1 MNFIKNTVM
10 GLGSAFT
17 SGGVGSLP
25 FTLVDAAGED
35 NAELPDFQL
44 LKAKSK
50 QDGARVS
57 VFKSLAPPGPLTQNA
72 LRRIKTLRHPN
83 VLSYIDGTEVANGN
97 VFIVTEE
104 VVPLTSYLEEIRSRN
119 GSRSE
124 EETLAVSW
132 GLRAV
137 LSALKFINMDCKMV
151 HGRLNPESIF
161 VTKGGDWKLAGFQL
175 TGELTM
181 DGPFISHSRLN
192 GAGSDSTRR
201 FTATELSRGDWNSI
215 SSGPVHALDMYGF
228 ACTAASIFNPSFSTP
243 NDMQNIPPSLSSALK
258 RACDPTPTR
267 RITPDQALQAGF
279 FDSPFIR
286 QMSFVEQLAI
296 KSSEG
301 KTAFYKDLVA
311 NVDKIPR
318 NIALFKVLPA
328 LKAVVDFG
336 VATGT
341 GGKTATYKLDPCE
354 SQMLPAMVKIGSHLP
369 GEEFKVQVLPTLVKL
384 FGCNDRA
391 VRVQLLQMMDLFAV
405 HFDSKL
411 VNSPVVFDNIC
422 TGFNDTMPLLRELT
436 MKSMLHIAD
445 KLSDSN
451 LNQKLMKYFAK
462 LQVDSEPAIRTN
474 TTICLGK
481 MAEYMNVATRGK
493 VLLPAFCRA
502 LKDPFPHARLAGLR
516 TLMACDEYFTPQ
528 DISNTIIPS
537 ISPLMLDISRS
548 VRDEAIGSMTE
559 YMKKI
564 QEESKQM
571 GLKEDEEERERALN
585 APIAPPSVPSKTSE
599 MPSGHEQS
607 SFGSTSAPF
616 STSSEV
622 KSFNDVPDD
631 DFGNDAWG
639 DDDLDGLASPPS
651 NQQPASLSSYSS
663 TFEQSATKSIG
674 SLNLSMKALAP
685 APAEGSF
692 FDDWGTSAP
701 SSRTGSGTKLG
712 DSLRST
718 SSAVQDSLRPNS
730 IVQDSFSSVEPV
742 KPRKTIQE
750 RKLEAKAKKEP
761 LGAMKLASK
770 PKGGDNWDWDM

>member
-1 MNFIKNTVM
+1 
-10 GLGSAFT
+10 
-17 SGGVGSLP
+17 
-25 FTLVDAAGED
+25 
-35 NAELPDFQL
+35 
-44 LKAKSK
+44 
-50 QDGARVS
+50 
-57 VFKSLAPPGPLTQNA
+57 
-72 LRRIKTLRHPN
+72 
-83 VLSYIDGTEVANGN
+83 
-97 VFIVTEE
+97 
-104 VVPLTSYLEEIRSRN
+104 
-119 GSRSE
+119 
-124 EETLAVSW
+124 
-132 GLRAV
+132 
-137 LSALKFINMDCKMV
+137 
-151 HGRLNPESIF
+151 
-161 VTKGGDWKLAGFQL
+161 
-175 TGELTM
+175 
-181 DGPFISHSRLN
+181 
-192 GAGSDSTRR
+192 
-201 FTATELSRGDWNSI
+201 
-215 SSGPVHALDMYGF
+215 MYGF

-296 KSSEG
+296 KSSEE

-481 MAEYMNVATRGK
+481 MAEYMN
-493 VLLPAFCRA
+493 
-502 LKDPFPHARLAGLR
+502 
-516 TLMACDEYFTPQ
+516 EYFTPQ
-528 DISNTIIPS
+528 DVSNTIIPS
-537 ISPLMLDISRS
+537 MSPLMLDISRS

-571 GLKEDEEERERALN
+571 GLKEAEEERERALN
-585 APIAPPSVPSKTSE
+585 APIAPSSVPSKTSE
-599 MPSGHEQS
+599 IPSGHEQS

-616 STSSEV
+616 TTSPEV

-674 SLNLSMKALAP
+674 SLNLSMKAPAP
-685 APAEGSF
+685 APAENSF
-692 FDDWGTSAP
+692 FDEWGTSAP